1 MAIEDLFGQEDAPV
15 PTKALDSGLLVTNH
29 LNLLYMLSA
38 GLVLPPAG
46 FGGKY
51 YQDTL
56 GSFPGWIPLF
66 VEKVSRPAINY
77 STREAGHLKPV
88 LVEVALGGLSGQV
101 FAYGEDGTREL
112 RFPEQLHRTEQVIFV
127 PAPLPTSWI
136 KSIVYPS
143 VDDKRFCEADAKD
156 FGNVPITD
164 FKGRS
169 NKTLFAK
176 ATDTPWPLS
185 DGPAEH
191 EAPLQTPLAAGGAM
205 AMLLHFGNQGEL
217 AVESCRR
224 AFDPGDVP
232 TAPLADPIL
241 AAIPEWMEAGKP
253 QSSSAADGEGDRA
266 DIRNATQKRLF
277 WGAIEKVLDWRQRGG
292 VGGAEDGLL
301 DFLVATTATLDPR
314 LQAGTRKLCD
324 TLSSLSGLADATAS
338 ELFERHPT
346 PMARAM
352 ILFCLRR
359 DCADLLDFSHDMLR
373 EPDCL
378 LAAILFGVR
387 DGWLRFPLRLRAVP
401 GLSDAVSHRMAR
413 MSHRIA
419 GTELDLGD
427 PPARP
432 RPLRELFGDG
442 SGWRSSGESAALGLA
457 RTQKW
462 DCVDTRISL
471 GRGEYRLSVRGGSAH
486 IDMPGEPKISPRV
499 DIVEFFDHLRKSR
512 LNPRVEA
519 KVRKSIRS

>member
-1 MAIEDLFGQEDAPV
+1 MAIEDLFGQEDAPA
-15 PTKALDSGLLVTNH
+15 PAKALDSGLLVTNH

-38 GLVLPPAG
+38 GFVLPPAG

-66 VEKVSRPAINY
+66 VERVSRRAINY

-112 RFPEQLHRTEQVIFV
+112 RFPEQLHGTERVIFV

-143 VDDKRFCEADAKD
+143 LDDKRFCEADAKD
-156 FGNVPITD
+156 FGNVPIGD

-169 NKTLFAK
+169 NKTLFRK
-176 ATDTPWPLS
+176 ATDIPWPLP

-191 EAPLQTPLAAGGAM
+191 ETPLQTPLAAGGAM

-217 AVESCRR
+217 SVESCRR
-224 AFDPGDVP
+224 AFDPGEA
-232 TAPLADPIL
+232 TAEPLADPIL
-241 AAIPEWMEAGKP
+241 AGIPKWMETGKP
-253 QSSSAADGEGDRA
+253 QAPSVTDGEGDRA

-277 WGAIEKVLDWRQRGG
+277 WGAIEKLLDWRQRGS

-301 DFLVATTATLDPR
+301 DFLVATTATLDSR
-314 LQAGTRKLCD
+314 LQAGPRKLCA
-324 TLSSLSGLADATAS
+324 TLSSLTGLADATAS

-359 DCADLLDFSHDMLR
+359 DCADLLNFSHNMLR
-373 EPDCL
+373 EPDWL

-387 DGWLRFPLRLRAVP
+387 DGWLRFPLRLRRVP

-427 PPARP
+427 PPARA
-432 RPLRELFGDG
+432 RPLRELLGDG
-442 SGWRSSGESAALGLA
+442 SGWRGSGESAALELA
-457 RTQKW
+457 RKQKW
-462 DCVDTRISL
+462 DCIDTRISL
-471 GRGEYRLSVRGGSAH
+471 GRGEYRLFVKGGSAH
-486 IDMPGEPKISPRV
+486 IDMPGEPKIAPRV
-499 DIVEFFDHLRKSR
+499 DVAKFFDYLRKSR
-512 LNPRVEA
+512 LDPSVET
-519 KVRKSIRS
+519 KVRKSLRR